1 MIVITYLEF
10 RYGLYILYICNPQ
23 FTKKK
28 KKNMKYKIW
37 STPLSKNK
45 TVVFYSTG

>member
-28 KKNMKYKIW
+28 KKKYEIQNM
-37 STPLSKNK
+37 
-45 TVVFYSTG
+45 VYSTVKK